1 MANLGQGE
9 NSLYKVLD
17 VVERIKDQVE
27 SIDKERGA
35 LIESKTQE
43 IKAQAR
49 ELGEANAA
57 LQAEVEQLK
66 ADRDAA
72 RTADT
77 EKMEEIEARCNKL
90 DEMLPR
96 GEKVFTSGVRSKD
109 ADLAAFGR
117 AFTVARRA
125 ANGDALP
132 SDYARANL
140 EGEKTITSNTVGGT
154 LVPVETH
161 SSAIRI
167 IGEKS
172 LARNIARQVPMG
184 SDRMIL
190 PIQSGK
196 PTVYWPS
203 EGAAA
208 SDESTVNFEDAT
220 KSDLIA
226 KTLTAYDG
234 ISRELDE
241 DSLVAL
247 EPFFAE
253 VFGDAIAQEEN
264 KQLLVG
270 QVAADGGSDP
280 FKGIDTA
287 PWVNDNNAAAGYTVT
302 YPQLVDTMYGVGGDS
317 INGGSWVMNS
327 DMLGEIVSL
336 VGANGSP
343 IFSSA
348 WGQGGISGPGAVT
361 PNQST
366 GLAGFLLGKPVYTSN
381 VMKGSPI
388 SGTNNTLLIYG
399 NFDYAFFGDRRAL
412 SVEFDDSVFFRE
424 RKRCMLAYERVSVL
438 IHSQE
443 NNKTFSK
450 LTNES

>member
-35 LIESKTQE
+35 LIESKTEEMQV
-43 IKAQAR
+43 QAR

-109 ADLAAFGR
+109 QDLAAFGR

-125 ANGDALP
+125 KNGDALP
-132 SDYARANL
+132 AEYQRAQT
-140 EGEKTITSNTVGGT
+140 EGAKTIGTNTAGGT
-154 LVPVETH
+154 LVPVETLD
-161 SSAIRI
+161 SAVRI

-172 LARNIARQVPMG
+172 LARTISRQVNMA
-184 SDRMIL
+184 SDNIIL
-190 PIQSGK
+190 PIVTGD
-196 PTVYWPS
+196 PTVYWPG
-203 EGAAA
+203 EGTAPT
-208 SDESTVNFEDAT
+208 ESSVTFAEDSDAT
-220 KSDLIA
+220 LTA
-226 KTLTAYDG
+226 KTLTAYDS

-264 KQLLVG
+264 KQLIIG
-270 QVAADGGSDP
+270 DSGASDP
-280 FKGIDTA
+280 FMGVTNLSTIA
-287 PWVNDNNAAAGYTVT
+287 PVDNTGSSGYTADYGRLAT
-302 YPQLVDTMYGVGGDS
+302 TMFSVDGDVVN
-317 INGGSWVMNS
+317 NGTWVMNS
-327 DMLGEIVSL
+327 AFLGQIVGL
-336 VGANGSP
+336 KDTNGLP
-343 IFSSA
+343 IFASA
-348 WGQGGISGPGAVT
+348 WGSGGIAGPGST
-361 PNQST
+361 LPNQAT
-366 GLAGFLLGKPVYTSN
+366 GVAGFLFGRPVYTTN
-381 VMKGSPI
+381 VLPNVGAGA
-388 SGTNNTLLIYG
+388 GTTLAVYG
-399 NFDYAFFGDRRAL
+399 DFNYSMFGDRRAL
-412 SVEFDDSVFFRE
+412 SVEFDDSVFFAS
-424 RKRCMLAYERVSVL
+424 RKRCMLAYERIGIL
-438 IHSQE
+438 NHCTTA
-443 NNKTFSK
+443 NRTFAK
-450 LTNES
+450 LKEVA

>member
-1 MANLGQGE
+1 MANIGQGGS
-9 NSLYKVLD
+9 SLYKVLD
-17 VVERIKDQVE
+17 AVERIKDSVE
-27 SIDKERGA
+27 SAAAERDAAITKKSAELEGQ
-35 LIESKTQE
+35 TRE
-43 IKAQAR
+43 I
-49 ELGEANAA
+49 GEQNAA
-57 LQAEVEQLK
+57 LKTEVETLR

-72 RTADT
+72 KADSDD
-77 EKMEEIEARCNKL
+77 KIAEIEARCNKL

-96 GEKVFTSGVRSKD
+96 GEKVFTTGVRSKD

-125 ANGDALP
+125 AAGDSLP
-132 SDYARANL
+132 ADYARANL
-140 EGEKTITSNTVGGT
+140 EGEKGITSNTVGGT
-154 LVPVETH
+154 LVPVETQ

-172 LARNIARQVPMG
+172 LARTIARQVPMG

-190 PIQSGK
+190 PIQTGK
-196 PTVYWPS
+196 PTVYWAS

-208 SDESTVNFEDAT
+208 SAESTVDFEDAS

-253 VFGDAIAQEEN
+253 VFGDSIAQEEN

-270 QVAADGGSDP
+270 KSAASGGTDP
-280 FKGIDTA
+280 FDGIENGD
-287 PWVNDNNAAAGYTVT
+287 WVNNNNTAAGYTVT
-302 YPQLVDTMYGVGGDS
+302 YEQLVDTMYGVNGDS
-317 INGGSWVMNS
+317 LNNGSWVMNS
-327 DMLGEIVSL
+327 EMLGQVVGLVSST
-336 VGANGSP
+336 GQP

-348 WGQGGISGPGAVT
+348 WGMGGIGAAGGAI
-361 PNQST
+361 PNQTT
-366 GLAGFLLGKPVYTSN
+366 GLAGFLLGRPLYTSN
-381 VMKGSPI
+381 AMVASPLV
-388 SGTNNTLLIYG
+388 GLDNCLAIYG

-450 LTNES
+450 LTNAS